1 MMNFTNVATEA
12 CQSAVEQMYRHLTE
26 QGAIP
31 GEHLMFGLMANS
43 PASKVYLKENGNGMS
58 AGAHILLLHTSRSG
72 SQMSAEVMTVESAVG
87 FVDAQTAFLSVQG
100 RNADGFGCFVT
111 VSLAGGCVKTLGQDS
126 ERQST
131 TAFFSPEFAQALDD
145 AYLVGAEELES
156 REGR

>member
-12 CQSAVEQMYRHLTE
+12 RQSAVEQMHRHLAE
-26 QGAIP
+26 QGVIP
-31 GEHLMFGLMANS
+31 GEHLMFGLTANS
-43 PASKVYLKENGNGMS
+43 PAHTVYFTENGNGMS
-58 AGAHILLLHTSRSG
+58 AGAHVLLLHTSLSG
-72 SQMSAEVMTVESAVG
+72 SQMSTEVMTVESVNG
-87 FVDAQTAFLSVQG
+87 FVNAQAGCLSVQG
-100 RNADGFGCFVT
+100 RNTDGFGCFVT
-111 VSLAGGCVKTLGQDS
+111 VSLVEGCVTTLGPDN

>member
-1 MMNFTNVATEA
+1 MMNFTNVVTEA
-12 CQSAVEQMYRHLTE
+12 RQSAVEQMYRHLTE

-43 PASKVYLKENGNGMS
+43 PTSTVRLTENGNGMS

-72 SQMSAEVMTVESAVG
+72 SQMSTEVMTVKSVG
-87 FVDAQTAFLSVQG
+87 GTVDAQTAFLSVQG
-100 RNADGFGCFVT
+100 SNADGFECFVM
-111 VSLAGGCVKTLGQDS
+111 VSLAGGCVTTIGPDS
-126 ERQST
+126 DRQST

-156 REGR
+156 